1 MIAPFGRRA
10 AVPSLEEV
18 VVIALAAQRLAR
30 AISTDTISAPVRG
43 RLSRWVERTPRRGAG
58 ALAHS
63 LEELVNCPVCTGWW
77 TSLAMSAVWPGPA
90 RLRRGVSVAGAQ
102 VVLTLLERLVSEQG
116 RAAIHHADISEVH
129 SEVLAGSS
137 AN

>member
-1 MIAPFGRRA
+1 MIGRSDRRA
-10 AVPSLEEV
+10 PVASLEEV
-18 VVIALAAQRLAR
+18 AVIALAAQRLAR
-30 AISTDTISAPVRG
+30 AISTDTISAPLRQ
-43 RLSRWVERTPRRGAG
+43 RLSRRAGRAPQRGAG
-58 ALAHS
+58 TVARWFDDLI
-63 LEELVNCPVCTGWW
+63 NCPVCTGWW

-129 SEVLAGSS
+129 SEVLASTAGS
-137 AN
+137 